1 MPSFRQSV
9 MELVHLLAEPARL
22 RRLDVLKERQAC
34 SMQLLKE
41 NLSAAQREQYKRCNY
56 FDVIGGVTGR
66 RYRIRQ
72 GHQMNVEQ
80 LGDTGGRVRL
90 LCFMPEGC
98 RWVGDVM
105 LAQKI
110 ALELFETEALKIA
123 CKSPA
128 PDVFLD
134 LEPRRRF

>member
-1 MPSFRQSV
+1 
-9 MELVHLLAEPARL
+9 
-22 RRLDVLKERQAC
+22 
-34 SMQLLKE
+34 
-41 NLSAAQREQYKRCNY
+41 
-56 FDVIGGVTGR
+56 
-66 RYRIRQ
+66 
-72 GHQMNVEQ
+72 MNVEL

-123 CKSPA
+123 IKSSA
-128 PDVFLD
+128 PDLFSS
-134 LEPRRRF
+134 RAW

>member
-1 MPSFRQSV
+1 
-9 MELVHLLAEPARL
+9 
-22 RRLDVLKERQAC
+22 
-34 SMQLLKE
+34 MQLLKE

-72 GHQMNVEQ
+72 GHQMNVEL

-98 RWVGDVM
+98 CWVGDVM

-123 CKSPA
+123 NKSPA
-128 PDVFLD
+128 PDLFMD

>member
-9 MELVHLLAEPARL
+9 RALVQLFAAVSARS
-22 RRLDVLKERQAC
+22 RRLDECRAR

-56 FDVIGGVTGR
+56 FDVIGGATGR

-80 LGDTGGRVRL
+80 LGGTGGRVRL

-110 ALELFETEALKIA
+110 ALELFETDALRVA
-123 CKSPA
+123 HKSPA
-128 PDVFLD
+128 ADLLLD
-134 LEPRRRF
+134 LERSYLR

>member
-1 MPSFRQSV
+1 
-9 MELVHLLAEPARL
+9 
-22 RRLDVLKERQAC
+22 
-34 SMQLLKE
+34 MQLLKE

-56 FDVIGGVTGR
+56 FDVVGGATGR

-123 CKSPA
+123 NKSSA
-128 PDVFLD
+128 LDLFLD